1 MTDECTHPTLIE
13 HHSLN
18 HNHNHGLF
26 MLQCS
31 KCAHV
36 LTREESR
43 AWLIKNHDPEG
54 RNIYI
59 VDGKEFDVRT
69 LQNYYKKGLER

>member
-1 MTDECTHPTLIE
+1 MTCEHPTVIE
-13 HHSLN
+13 HHSLKPG
-18 HNHNHGLF
+18 HALF
-26 MLQCS
+26 ILQCT

-43 AWLIKNHDPEG
+43 AWLLKNHDPEG

-59 VDGKEFDVRT
+59 VDGKEFDVKE
-69 LQNYYKKGLER
+69 LKK

>member
-1 MTDECTHPTLIE
+1 
-13 HHSLN
+13 
-18 HNHNHGLF
+18 